1 MSATII
7 KNFGPQIDMVGRGIA
22 ATSVAVL
29 AYSKAAFRTLADG
42 FGGIG
47 KAIGFLLNEFFS
59 ANKGKILMAIAAG
72 LAAGNAKDP
81 RSAAAALAAI
91 GVAGLF
97 GAATGQSSREE
108 LKGQID
114 DKLKDL
120 ATIENRINE
129 ATNAPDTM
137 EGRAKRSQLP
147 KLQEYKNALIEKLSS
162 LGAELSGRENELRGY
177 LTPDMS
183 AFSKYV
189 AEEETAM
196 GGFGS
201 RYRPVTPAG
210 QGPTQLPSGNLRDI
224 IGRREGGRAGY
235 DAIFGFGGP
244 GGDPSITSKYGKTLS
259 QLTIGEA
266 LAISDARMTGDQ
278 NAGAMGRYGFLPG
291 TLRGALKSAGLS
303 ENDIFSPENQDKIYQ
318 AVLNNMVS
326 GLRAQGFTNIT
337 DDLINLAW
345 HVGPAGAK
353 ALVDAQKNNPGA
365 IAADILKL
373 SPGGRKTN
381 PSLNQP
387 VESLLRGRQLS
398 QGSLDLNDNNRLAM
412 LPDIGGGTTIIAP
425 QNTTVSSGGATQGF
439 AGAIDAEAMYLFTS
453 RMG

>member
-1 MSATII
+1 
-7 KNFGPQIDMVGRGIA
+7 
-22 ATSVAVL
+22 
-29 AYSKAAFRTLADG
+29 
-42 FGGIG
+42 
-47 KAIGFLLNEFFS
+47 
-59 ANKGKILMAIAAG
+59 MAIAAG
-72 LAAGNAKDP
+72 LAAGGAKDP
-81 RSAAAALAAI
+81 RSALAALAAV
-91 GVAGLF
+91 GAVGLF
-97 GAATGQSSREE
+97 GAATGESSRGELREE
-108 LKGQID
+108 ID
-114 DKLKDL
+114 KKLIDL
-120 ATIENRINE
+120 MKIEQRIEE
-129 ATNAPDTM
+129 ATNAPDTVT
-137 EGRAKRSQLP
+137 GNAKRGRLP
-147 KLQEYKNALIEKLSS
+147 EYLKGKEAIIEKLKQ
-162 LGAELSGRENELRGY
+162 LGAELGRKENELRGY
-177 LTPDMS
+177 LTPDMEL
-183 AFSKYV
+183 FSRYV

-201 RYRPVTPAG
+201 RYRPVTPETGNA
-210 QGPTQLPSGNLRDI
+210 PSQIPSGGNLRDI

-235 DAIFGFGGP
+235 DAIFGFGAP
-244 GGDPSITSKYGKTLS
+244 GGDPSITAKYGKTLS

-303 ENDIFSPENQDKIYQ
+303 EKDIFSPENQDKIYQ

-387 VESLLRGRQLS
+387 VESFLRGRQLS

-412 LPDIGGGTTIIAP
+412 LPSGGDTTIV
-425 QNTTVSSGGATQGF
+425 NNNVNNSSGGGQSQQLAGVIDTAAVYELF
-439 AGAIDAEAMYLFTS
+439 A
-453 RMG
+453 